1 MLQKVSPL
9 EGARGLSGF
18 KVLATPGKVRV
29 VRHSPLKQKF
39 GGDKQAEKDEY
50 ENARISDLILL
61 LDECGLTVLISR
73 ALSGMYS

>member
-9 EGARGLSGF
+9 EGARGLSN
-18 KVLATPGKVRV
+18 LRCWQREAEVRV

-50 ENARISDLILL
+50 ENARISDLI
-61 LDECGLTVLISR
+61 ISFDKV
-73 ALSGMYS
+73 A